1 LCCIAGFILVPA
13 QIASAQTQ
21 GEAIVAAARAMESH
35 GYPYCFDGGNTA
47 GPTVGI
53 TDPASDG
60 SYSSCASI
68 GKVGFDCTGLTLYA
82 VYQGTGNAGLSH
94 DGHQARSGGGQAI
107 GSTSALQPGDVVYFD
122 YNAANGL
129 DAIDHAGIYVG
140 GGQVL
145 SAVSEK
151 WGIRTESI
159 AWYEAG
165 GLHFVGGVRYWSASG
180 GGGSPT
186 LQEGEFISVTG
197 SNTVY
202 RMAGGAPIYVSSWSH
217 VGGPHT
223 VTVVSRSQFES
234 LRQYPA
240 DGTYL
245 SGNGDIYVVAGG
257 APIYVSSWEHVGGSA
272 GKSPIVVDQSAI
284 WHGGEGGA
292 WNHLRQYPADGTYI
306 HANGD
311 TSVVVGGA
319 PLYVSNWEHVGG
331 SAGKSVTVVDQSAI
345 WHGDEGGP
353 NDHWDHL
360 HQYPADGSL
369 VSGNGDIYVIAGG
382 APLYVSNWAQIGGS
396 SGRSVTVVDQSAIWH
411 ADEGG
416 PNDHWNHLHQVPS
429 NSTYL
434 NAGGDIYVMAG
445 GAPIYVSNW
454 EHVGGSAGKSAISI
468 DPADIEQAGA
478 VASQWAHLHAF
489 PSDGTVLQSG
499 PGGAL
504 YETSAGAPYPIT
516 AAPAGKTAVIVDP
529 LAIKDAGQGGRW
541 RFLRAPSVTAPGTG
555 TNAGG
560 TGNPSDALAGDGGRP
575 SKATEN
581 RGSTVRLLHVAMKG
595 ESVLVVLACDGPSG
609 RSCRGKVELLGRKR
623 HPSSTPSR
631 DDRTGS
637 LHAGASSTQLSRRVK
652 FGENRFDLTTGSRGT
667 VSIALDRPGRSLR
680 DHPVQLVIVTGGKR
694 QTVKETIG
702 RSRADRRHGSAG
714 RRMPT
719 DAPRPRSRRVGRGD
733 GGPGRGCARHGDEG
747 LRPGDTAVAP
757 RAPRRLQ
764 LLQGDGEERQLQNGE
779 ACRASLRRGDQPQ
792 HTANAGRP
800 HRARLRLHPAPYRG
814 TGPLSTGPETRRGR
828 QRRLLSGAESSREP
842 GIAGCPLEHESGDG
856 HPEMRSAHS
865 PRPSSW
871 R

>member
-21 GEAIVAAARAMESH
+21 GEAIVAAAASQA
-35 GYPYCFDGGNTA
+35 GVPYCEPGGNLN
-47 GPTVGI
+47 GPTQCGGK
-53 TDPASDG
+53 PAT
-60 SYSSCASI
+60 
-68 GKVGFDCTGLTLYA
+68 FDCSGLAMYA
-82 VYQGTGNAGLSH
+82 VYQGTGGRVSLPHGAGMDHVAGGVAVSKANL
-94 DGHQARSGGGQAI
+94 QSGDLVFFG
-107 GSTSALQPGDVVYFD
+107 PPF
-122 YNAANGL
+122 NGA
-129 DAIDHAGIYVG
+129 DFEHVGIYAGNGMMWDANTAFWIYPDGVHERSLTAIENE
-140 GGQVL
+140 L
-145 SAVSEK
+145 SFDGA
-151 WGIRTESI
+151 
-159 AWYEAG
+159 
-165 GLHFVGGVRYWSASG
+165 VRYWSGSAG
-180 GGGSPT
+180 GGGGPPT

-202 RMAGGAPIYVSSWSH
+202 RIAGGAPIYVSSWSH
-217 VGGPHT
+217 VGGSHS
-223 VTVVSRSQFES
+223 VTVVSRSQFDS

-240 DGTYL
+240 NGTYL

-272 GKSPIVVDQSAI
+272 GKSPIVIDQSAI

-319 PLYVSNWEHVGG
+319 PVYVSNWEHVGG

-360 HQYPADGSL
+360 HQYPADGTL

-411 ADEGG
+411 AAEGG

-445 GAPIYVSNW
+445 GAPIYVSSW
-454 EHVGGSAGKSAISI
+454 EHVGGSAGKSVTSI
-468 DPADIEQAGA
+468 DPADIAQAGA

-516 AAPAGKTAVIVDP
+516 ATPAGKTAVIVDP
-529 LAIKDAGQGGRW
+529 LAINDAGEGGRW
-541 RFLRAPSVTAPGTG
+541 RFLRAPSVTAPGTA
-555 TNAGG
+555 TPAAGAG
-560 TGNPSDALAGDGGRP
+560 KPSGAAARGGGRP
-575 SKATEN
+575 SGATAE
-581 RGSTVRLLHVAMKG
+581 RDRTVRLLHVSIKG
-595 ESVLVVLACDGPSG
+595 DRVLVVLACDGPSG
-609 RSCRGKVELLGRKR
+609 RSCRGKVELLGRR
-623 HPSSTPSR
+623 RRPPSAPSH
-631 DDRTGS
+631 DDRTDS
-637 LHAGASSTQLSRRVK
+637 LHAGASNAQPSRRVK

-719 DAPRPRSRRVGRGD
+719 DAPLDRP
-733 GGPGRGCARHGDEG
+733 A
-747 LRPGDTAVAP
+747 
-757 RAPRRLQ
+757 
-764 LLQGDGEERQLQNGE
+764 
-779 ACRASLRRGDQPQ
+779 
-792 HTANAGRP
+792 
-800 HRARLRLHPAPYRG
+800 
-814 TGPLSTGPETRRGR
+814 
-828 QRRLLSGAESSREP
+828 
-842 GIAGCPLEHESGDG
+842 
-856 HPEMRSAHS
+856 
-865 PRPSSW
+865 
-871 R
+871 